1 MKKTLILFSLV
12 AFANMVA
19 FGQTYTT
26 LGVGT
31 TTPVGT
37 LHVHSSV
44 GITPSEPPVANGGS
58 RDLFPNDYQ
67 TILHVT
73 NTFTGLG
80 EMDGFTIDQFNG
92 SVTIHQYEQ
101 ANVSLLGYQGTGFTL
116 TPSGNFGLGTTS
128 PSSRLHVNGDA
139 LIEGDTRVDGR
150 FTASS
155 RTCIGSDCQV
165 LTIGKAHTDG
175 MNAGTAYLGF
185 NAQASG
191 TTWTLQSDGEYNGGA
206 VVWATMR
213 GDILFANIPS
223 NTDYSSSQAISENAL
238 RSHINLKLGADGTL
252 MAKEIKV
259 TLTGWP
265 DYVFDKGYNLM
276 PLTETEQ
283 YIEANGHL
291 PNVPSAAEVETDG
304 MSVGE
309 MNKVLLQKVEELTLY
324 VIELQKQI
332 DELKK
337 H

>member
-1 MKKTLILFSLV
+1 
-12 AFANMVA
+12 MVA
-19 FGQTYTT
+19 FGQGFTT

-31 TTPVGT
+31 PTPVGT

-58 RDLFPNDYQ
+58 RDLFPDDYQ

-191 TTWTLQSDGEYNGGA
+191 TTWTSQSDGTDNGGA
-206 VVWATMR
+206 VIWANIF

-223 NTDYSSSQAISENAL
+223 TNINSSQTITEDAL
-238 RSHINLKLGADGTL
+238 RSHINLRLGADGTL

-291 PNVPSAAEVETDG
+291 PNVPSAAEVEADG

-332 DELKK
+332 DELKQN
-337 H
+337 